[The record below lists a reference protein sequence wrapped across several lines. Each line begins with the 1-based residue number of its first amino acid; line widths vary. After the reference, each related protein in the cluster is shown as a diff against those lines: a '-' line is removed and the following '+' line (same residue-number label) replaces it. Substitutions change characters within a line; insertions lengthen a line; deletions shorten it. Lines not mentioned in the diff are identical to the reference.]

1 MASVINQIKFNNV
14 EYAIAA
20 SAYGYCE
27 TAGGTQAKAVSLSTD
42 NDTTNTAFTLIKGV
56 SVAIK
61 FKYTNSAASAT
72 LNINGSGAKAI
83 YYDGSAIPVNYLQA
97 GRTYVLVYTTDL
109 VSTGIWEVI
118 SDITAVTANNPTLAW
133 STTSTVGTI
142 DGTELKVTMPANPAY
157 VTQTIRTTNGN
168 FPVLLRGTSAGNSTV
183 TTTTSFNSGV
193 TVNPSTGKLTAARL
207 ESDDDVYA
215 VGDIW
220 SEGNVTAEGHFVE
233 GQTPVYRKYSSLIP
247 EGTAVSSNAN
257 LNTTNYL
264 KVGNYYCSA
273 DVTAATL
280 TNCPTGGKAFMMQVY
295 SPLAT
300 TIDNE
305 STGTWV
311 YRVRKIL
318 TYQGYE
324 YQQCV
329 SSGATA
335 GTFTYGAWEAKPAA
349 TLSGT
354 TLTLKI

>member
-1 MASVINQIKFNNV
+1 MASVINQIKLGST
-14 EYAIAA
+14 EYAIAP
-20 SAYGYCE
+20 SAYAECSTG
-27 TAGGTQAKAVSLSTD
+27 ASTQAKVASIVTGG
-42 NDTTNTAFTLIKGV
+42 DTSNNAFTLIKGV
-56 SVAIK
+56 SIQVNFTNA
-61 FKYTNSAASAT
+61 NSAASPT
-72 LNINGSGAKAI
+72 LNVAGTGAKPIHYKGAVVPTTALKANI
-83 YYDGSAIPVNYLQA
+83 PYIFVYDGANWDVVGHLTNTESK
-97 GRTYVLVYTTDL
+97 TT
-109 VSTGIWEVI
+109 
-118 SDITAVTANNPTLAW
+118 TLSW
-133 STTSTVGTI
+133 GTTSTIGTV
-142 DGTELKVTMPANPAY
+142 DGADLKVTMPANPAY
-157 VTQTIRTTNGN
+157 VTQTSRATNGA